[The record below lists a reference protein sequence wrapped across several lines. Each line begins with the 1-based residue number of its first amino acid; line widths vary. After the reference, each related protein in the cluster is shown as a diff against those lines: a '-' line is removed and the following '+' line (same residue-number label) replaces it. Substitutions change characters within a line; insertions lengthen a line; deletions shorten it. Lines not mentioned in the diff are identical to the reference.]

1 MEDWRQQFDDL
12 RQRRPGLAAR
22 VCRRLLRDLQKK
34 KLVDLDAL
42 DELAAALKAGQ
53 KKTHDPNRPK
63 PRMTN
68 GSKEELYALA
78 LAHADRLYL
87 TEVDDAPPDADTFFP
102 VYTAFAT
109 VQASETRH
117 ANGLTYRFTLRT
129 RG

>member
-1 MEDWRQQFDDL
+1 MVEWRQQFDDL

-53 KKTHDPNRPK
+53 RKTHDPNRPK

-68 GSKEELYALA
+68 GSKEELYDSPRTPT
-78 LAHADRLYL
+78 HHS
-87 TEVDDAPPDADTFFP
+87 TSSDTRS
-102 VYTAFAT
+102 TST
-109 VQASETRH
+109 STMRREKQ
-117 ANGLTYRFTLRT
+117 
-129 RG
+129 